1 MNEERELQ
9 RAEVRRLANDARNEI
24 RPFRDLVH
32 FLLANTVMDAY
43 HAGPTVYYAQG
54 TRDRGDIGGL
64 GRVLAPV
71 PLRDGRWLRL
81 AISLYVENTEHGRRL
96 KASQSTFQYQLSAD
110 PHADDWIF
118 RYDYLRDPRDQYPAA
133 HLQINAA
140 LKVEGVLAEQ
150 RPLARIHFPTGRV
163 PLEAVIRLLA
173 EDFGVPCV
181 QPREVWRALLA
192 EAENFFKEI
201 AHQPPFGPAV

>member
-1 MNEERELQ
+1 MDEERDRL
-9 RAEVRRLANDARNEI
+9 RAEARRLANESRTEI

-32 FLLANTVMDAY
+32 VLLANSVMDAHY
-43 HAGPTVYYAQG
+43 AGPAVYYAQG
-54 TRDRGDIGGL
+54 TRDRGDLGGL

-96 KASQSTFQYQLSAD
+96 KAAQSSFQYQVSAD

-118 RYDYLRDPRDQYPAA
+118 RYDYLRDPRDRYPAA
-133 HLQINAA
+133 HLQINAD
-140 LKVEGVLAEQ
+140 LKAPGVLAEQ
-150 RPLARIHFPTGRV
+150 RPLARVHFPTGRV

-173 EDFGVPCV
+173 EDFGVPCG
-181 QPREVWRALLA
+181 PLPEVWRAMLA
-192 EAENFFKEI
+192 EAESVFKEI
-201 AHQPPFGPAV
+201 AHQPPFGPAA